1 MRRKPMIAL
10 EEGFHTVRRK
20 VVFRVQP
27 FGCVALAADVYR
39 DFDWQAPFKRND
51 AVLGMAI
58 CASRRVTLSG
68 GDGFAVNAFSDVPGG
83 LVVAGAAGLSQ
94 ARIVQRGIGRSWR
107 GYCVAIVAIGAR
119 CRTAAALGES
129 LAMNAGAVSFG
140 LLLMAFRA
148 VRRFHRDVVIRML
161 GSYVRMAAPAGVGFV
176 DRSGEF
182 RRVHEKRNFPARR
195 VGFRQRFV
203 RMAIET
209 GAVGEG
215 SAWTGN

>member
-83 LVVAGAAGLSQ
+83 LVVAGAAGLSEFGEVE
-94 ARIVQRGIGRSWR
+94 RRIGRTGR
-107 GYCVAIVAIGAR
+107 KDGVAVMAIAAR
-119 CRTAAALGES
+119 S
-129 LAMNAGAVSFG
+129 
-140 LLLMAFRA
+140 
-148 VRRFHRDVVIRML
+148 
-161 GSYVRMAAPAGVGFV
+161 GVG
-176 DRSGEF
+176 
-182 RRVHEKRNFPARR
+182 PARL
-195 VGFRQRFV
+195 
-203 RMAIET
+203 
-209 GAVGEG
+209 
-215 SAWTGN
+215 